1 MTRSLGPAA
10 AMRFQGKI
18 ALISGAGA
26 GIGRAT
32 AELIGR
38 EGGGVVAVDVDQA
51 ALGRL
56 TTEIAATR
64 GRAVG
69 LRADALDAVSVED
82 AVRRTVDAHGR
93 IDILVNAVGGSTVI
107 PHPAAALDEL
117 TLEAF

>member
-56 TTEIAATR
+56 TTEIAATG